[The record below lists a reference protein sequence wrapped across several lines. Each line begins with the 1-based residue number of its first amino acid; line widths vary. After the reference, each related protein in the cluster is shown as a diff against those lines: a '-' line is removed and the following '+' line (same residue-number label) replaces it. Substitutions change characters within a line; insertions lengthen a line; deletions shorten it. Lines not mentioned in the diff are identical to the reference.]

1 MGYSSPMRPVAPLRL
16 TPAAACL
23 APALATHAPAAARAA
38 AGLFARDPATWSRD
52 PAVQQTI
59 AQRLGWL
66 AAPREMRPQVARAVT
81 LAARVRHRGI
91 RDVVLLGMGGSSLAP
106 EVLRTLI
113 GPADGA
119 PRFQMLDSTDPAAVQ
134 AAMTDPATTLY
145 VIASKSGT
153 TTEPLALAAYC
164 IDRLRAHGIDRW
176 ADHLVAVTDP
186 GTPLAA
192 RARDEQF
199 FDSFL
204 NDPTIGGR
212 FSALSWFGLVP
223 AALMGIDVVA
233 LLDRAVAMLDA
244 AQQEPDAQQNPAAGL
259 GLLIA
264 AAAREG
270 RDKLTLLTPPS
281 WASFGLWVEQL
292 VGESTGKHGVG
303 VIPISGESVG
313 AAAVYGRDRLLVML
327 DDGAPSPW
335 SVADAATTTHALAD
349 VLPGAALTVTTPL
362 DLGAEFMRWE
372 IATAVAGALL
382 DVNPFDEPNVQQAKQ
397 ATTGLL
403 DAYGRDKTLPVPPVD
418 ATDASGTTW
427 TLGRAARTGLDGAP
441 PQALLRLLVPGDY
454 LAVLAY
460 LGPDAACD
468 AALDHFRTR
477 VRDTLH
483 VATMVSRGP
492 RYLHST
498 GQLHKG
504 GPNSAVCVI
513 VTASAVSDLAVPGA
527 PYTFGVLEQAQALG
541 DARSLETAG
550 RRVLHIHLPSPSAT
564 HLQDALDALMAA
576 LA

>member
-1 MGYSSPMRPVAPLRL
+1 MRPVAPLRL
-16 TPAAACL
+16 TPAIACL
-23 APALATHAPAAARAA
+23 APALATHAPAAARVA
-38 AGLFARDPATWSRD
+38 AGLFAHDPATWSRD
-52 PAVQQTI
+52 PSVQQTI

-66 AAPREMRPQVARAVT
+66 DAPRTMRPQVARAVT

-106 EVLRTLI
+106 EVLRAVI
-113 GPADGA
+113 GASDGA

-145 VIASKSGT
+145 LIASKSGT
-153 TTEPLALAAYC
+153 TTEPLALAAHC

-186 GTPLAA
+186 GTPLDA

-199 FDSFL
+199 FDCFL

-244 AQQEPDAQQNPAAGL
+244 AQQTPDARQNPAVGL
-259 GLLIA
+259 GLLLA

-281 WASFGLWVEQL
+281 WAALGLWVEQL
-292 VGESTGKHGVG
+292 VGESTGKQGVG
-303 VIPISGESVG
+303 VIPISGEPMG
-313 AAAVYGRDRLLVML
+313 AADVYGRDRLLVTL
-327 DDGAPSPW
+327 EDDAPSPA
-335 SVADAATTTHALAD
+335 SFATPTTVTRALED
-349 VLPGAALTVTTPL
+349 TVPGAALTVSTPL

-382 DVNPFDEPNVQQAKQ
+382 GVNPFDEPNVQQAKQ
-397 ATTGLL
+397 ATTRLL
-403 DAYGRDKTLPVPPVD
+403 NAYGRDRTLPVPPVD
-418 ATDASGTTW
+418 TTDASGTSW

-441 PQALLRLLVPGDY
+441 AQTFLRLLVPGDY
-454 LAVLAY
+454 LAVLVY
-460 LGPDAACD
+460 LGPDATCD
-468 AALDHFRTR
+468 AVLTAFRTR
-477 VRDTLH
+477 VRDALH

-504 GPNSAVCVI
+504 GPDSAVCVV
-513 VTASAVSDLAVPGA
+513 VTASAATDIAVPGA
-527 PYTFGVLEQAQALG
+527 AYTFGVLEQAQALG
-541 DARSLETAG
+541 DVLSLEAAG

-564 HLQDALDALMAA
+564 HLQSALDALTAA
-576 LA
+576 IA